1 MLAAHG
7 GSQWYEL
14 VRNLQKEKKKKTIV
28 NRVSEV
34 YTAHNL
40 HYCT

>member
-14 VRNLQKEKKKKTIV
+14 VRNLQKKKKTIV